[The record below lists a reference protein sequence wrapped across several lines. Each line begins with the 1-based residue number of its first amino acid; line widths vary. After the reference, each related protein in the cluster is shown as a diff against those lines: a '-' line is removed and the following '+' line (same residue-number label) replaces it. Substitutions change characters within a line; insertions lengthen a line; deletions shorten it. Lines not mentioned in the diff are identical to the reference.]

1 MADGILFEA
10 DTYTCTRLPSDT
22 FSIIWTIDQ
31 FPRFLKADYKAVE
44 SSMFHPLGP
53 GDPAFQLVCRRR
65 PGERDFT
72 LQLRVAERAE
82 TSVKFMTARLFLLD
96 RSSEGDHR
104 ISAEINV
111 NPERLMP
118 PIEDAA
124 EDDRSDVLASFV
136 VENPAEFEEFF
147 HRDEVAT
154 VRCELNFF
162 SSPLPYGIT
171 TKIEGYRH
179 YSQLIDDLHQIY
191 EKHEFSDGVLAVGD
205 EEFFISRAV
214 LAARSSVFKAM
225 FTCGLKEATEG
236 RVEIADFS
244 ADVVRRLLEY
254 VYTGRISGELDVET
268 ALSLL
273 EAGNKY
279 DVEGVKNLAQESLV
293 GRIEVE
299 NVCELLVHADIYGA
313 ELLKQ
318 QCISFVALNR
328 SKIIRTD
335 GWRALSDP
343 AHHSLMLQ
351 LIETTKDLQI

>member
-31 FPRFLKADYKAVE
+31 FPRFLKADYKSVE
-44 SSMFHPLGP
+44 SSVFHPLGP
-53 GDPAFQLVCRRR
+53 SDPAFQLACKRR

-96 RSSEGDHR
+96 RSSEADHR

-118 PIEDAA
+118 SAEDAA
-124 EDDRSDVLASFV
+124 EDERSDVLASFV
-136 VENPAEFEEFF
+136 VENPAEFDEFF

-191 EKHEFSDGVLAVGD
+191 EKHEFSDGVLVVDG
-205 EEFFISRAV
+205 EEFF
-214 LAARSSVFKAM
+214 
-225 FTCGLKEATEG
+225 
-236 RVEIADFS
+236 
-244 ADVVRRLLEY
+244 
-254 VYTGRISGELDVET
+254 
-268 ALSLL
+268 
-273 EAGNKY
+273 
-279 DVEGVKNLAQESLV
+279 NLAQESLV

-335 GWRALSDP
+335 GWRSLSDP